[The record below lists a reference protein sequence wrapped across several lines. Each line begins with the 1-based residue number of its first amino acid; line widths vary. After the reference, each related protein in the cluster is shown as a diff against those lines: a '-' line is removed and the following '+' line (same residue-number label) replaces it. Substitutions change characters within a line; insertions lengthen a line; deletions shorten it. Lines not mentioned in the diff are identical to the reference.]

1 MLNREDPEWFWI
13 VRSDGQEG
21 FIPSGFVYPAD
32 NILQNNTKPSAQSAY
47 NSAMN
52 QLNDARQLQNPVSAV
67 DPIVANDANTCQTHN
82 LQMATGIG
90 HVNANIAD
98 QASMVING
106 GANTNSNTT
115 NGQVQVSSSQQQ
127 QQSVIGGS
135 EDLRYHGT
143 ELVMLY
149 DYKVTYINSMFFFL
163 HFFLIFRN
171 EQIENAFHRLK
182 PPTIYPYDAVIGFTL
197 I

>member
-1 MLNREDPEWFWI
+1 MLFAYAIHDMYLVLNREDPEWFWI

-32 NILQNNTKPSAQSAY
+32 NILQNSTKPSAQNAY

-52 QLNDARQLQNPVSAV
+52 QLNDARQLQNPVTVV
-67 DPIVANDANTCQTHN
+67 DPVVSNDAHTCQTHN

-90 HVNANIAD
+90 HVNAAIAD
-98 QASMVING
+98 QASMVINN

-115 NGQVQVSSSQQQ
+115 TGQVQLSQQQ
-127 QQSVIGGS
+127 QQQQSIIGGS

-149 DYKVTYINSMFFFL
+149 DYKV
-163 HFFLIFRN
+163 
-171 EQIENAFHRLK
+171 
-182 PPTIYPYDAVIGFTL
+182 
-197 I
+197 